1 MKKKELVNVVFDR
14 RKLYAKRGMAYL
26 EVMVYLGRKGR
37 RYITVC
43 TSTPETWEQ
52 DAKSA
57 ETLEIISN
65 CQKILSAMEVLG
77 EEMTMEN
84 FNRHYLG
91 EDKEEVTEETDDRSS
106 QDFIAYCEE
115 ALAAEDIKI
124 GTRKHKQVVIDA
136 VKTYGKLKTYGDLPP
151 KNILAFDRW
160 LHNGERS
167 DVTIY
172 GYHKRLKKWVGEL
185 ARLDE
190 IPRNPYKIVSV
201 TRGKSK
207 ERQPLLESELK
218 KMRDYPFDGK
228 LERVRDLFIF
238 SAYTG
243 LAFCDVQN
251 FDYQSM
257 TVKEGDLVFIDGNR
271 IKTDTK
277 FFTPI
282 LAPAM
287 EVLKKYDF
295 NLPKISN
302 QKANDYLHLIQAQLG
317 IKKNL
322 TFHVAR
328 HSFATLALAHDVPI
342 ENVARMLGHEDIR
355 TTQIYAKVLRTTI
368 ERHATALQGAII

>member
-136 VKTYGKLKTYGDLPP
+136 VKTCGKLKTYGDLTP

-218 KMRDYPFDGK
+218 EMRDYPFDGK

-295 NLPKISN
+295 KLPKISN